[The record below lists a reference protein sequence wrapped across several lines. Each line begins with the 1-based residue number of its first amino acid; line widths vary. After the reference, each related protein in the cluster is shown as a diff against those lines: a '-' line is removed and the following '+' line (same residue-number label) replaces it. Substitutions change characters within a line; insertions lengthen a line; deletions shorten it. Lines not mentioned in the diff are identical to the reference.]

1 MTSPKHKPAMRRL
14 LILALLFVV
23 TLRAESQADVYSERR
38 KDLQGQFARAQK
50 AIYQDPAKATE
61 ADITEM
67 QKVNAAIN
75 ALKVDFLGFEQA
87 RYLNW
92 NRRSYWSYGRSD
104 YWDSG
109 PGARRILDKLAT
121 QLAKVKGMTAKE
133 AGPFGRPDLNDSQ
146 KLLDAVREALS
157 LDNELEQIVKN
168 YLRR

>member
-14 LILALLFVV
+14 LILALLFAV
-23 TLRAESQADVYSERR
+23 TLRAETPADVYSDRR

-61 ADITEM
+61 ADIAEM
-67 QKVNAAIN
+67 VKVNAAIN
-75 ALKVDFLGFEQA
+75 ALKTDFLGFEQA

-92 NRRSYWSYGRSD
+92 NRRSYWSNGRSD

-121 QLAKVKGMTAKE
+121 QLAKIKGMTAKE
-133 AGPFGRPDLNDSQ
+133 TGPFGRPDLNDSQ
-146 KLLDAVREALS
+146 KLMDAVREALS
-157 LDNELEQIVKN
+157 LDAELEQIVRT

>member
-1 MTSPKHKPAMRRL
+1 MPRFI
-14 LILALLFVV
+14 ILALLLAV
-23 TLRAESQADVYSERR
+23 TLRAETPADVYSDRR
-38 KDLQGQFARAQK
+38 KDLQGEFARAQK
-50 AIYQDPAKATE
+50 VIYLDPAKATE
-61 ADITEM
+61 ADNAEM
-67 QKVNAAIN
+67 AKVNAAIN
-75 ALKVDFLGFEQA
+75 ALKTDFLGFEQA

-92 NRRSYWSYGRSD
+92 NRRSYWSNGRSD

-157 LDNELEQIVKN
+157 LDNELEQIVRT

>member
-1 MTSPKHKPAMRRL
+1 M
-14 LILALLFVV
+14 
-23 TLRAESQADVYSERR
+23 RAETPADVYSDRR

-61 ADITEM
+61 ADIAEM
-67 QKVNAAIN
+67 VKVNAAIN
-75 ALKVDFLGFEQA
+75 ALKTDFLGFEQA

-92 NRRSYWSYGRSD
+92 NRRSYWSNGRSD

-146 KLLDAVREALS
+146 KLLDAVRESLS
-157 LDNELEQIVKN
+157 LDAELEQIVKN

>member
-1 MTSPKHKPAMRRL
+1 MRRL
-14 LILALLFVV
+14 LTLALLLAV
-23 TLRAESQADVYSERR
+23 TLRAETPADVYSDRR

-50 AIYQDPAKATE
+50 AIYQDASKASE
-61 ADITEM
+61 ADIAEM
-67 QKVNAAIN
+67 VKVNAAIN
-75 ALKVDFLGFEQA
+75 ALKTDFLGFEQA

-92 NRRSYWSYGRSD
+92 NRRSYWSNGRSD

-157 LDNELEQIVKN
+157 LDNELEQIVRT

>member
-1 MTSPKHKPAMRRL
+1 MRRL
-14 LILALLFVV
+14 LVLALLFAV

-50 AIYQDPAKATE
+50 AIYHDPTKATE

-75 ALKVDFLGFEQA
+75 ALKTDFLGFEQA
-87 RYLNW
+87 RYHNW

-121 QLAKVKGMTAKE
+121 QLAKIKGMTAKE
-133 AGPFGRPDLNDSQ
+133 TGPFGRPDLNDSQ
-146 KLLDAVREALS
+146 KLMDAIREALS
-157 LDNELEQIVKN
+157 LDGELEQIVRT